1 MPEKPRKKRRAAPV
15 LPPPPRPRHRPLA
28 VETTSVFPVRHD
40 GPEKPRPVFA
50 RWTTPA
56 WDPAIEVPIED
67 EDRVVPPLDE
77 LAADTAEDVPW
88 WYEYQSSEG
97 ESEAA

>member
-1 MPEKPRKKRRAAPV
+1 V
-15 LPPPPRPRHRPLA
+15 
-28 VETTSVFPVRHD
+28 
-40 GPEKPRPVFA
+40 KPRPVFA

-67 EDRVVPPLDE
+67 EERIAGPIDE
-77 LAADTAEDVPW
+77 LAADSADEVPW
-88 WYEYQSSEG
+88 WYEYQASAG